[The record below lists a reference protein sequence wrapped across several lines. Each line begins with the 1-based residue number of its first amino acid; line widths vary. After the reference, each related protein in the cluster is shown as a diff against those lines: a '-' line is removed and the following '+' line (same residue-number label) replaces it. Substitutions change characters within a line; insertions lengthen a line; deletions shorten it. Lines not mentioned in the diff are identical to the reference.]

1 MKLNPYVVLIA
12 TSGLMFATVAF
23 AEPAVSASPEDVTSG
38 TPTDGSIEDAIAAH
52 PAGAM
57 SVAHSVLVAH

>member
-23 AEPAVSASPEDVTSG
+23 AEPAAAVSPEDVANG
-38 TPTDGSIEDAIAAH
+38 APTDGSVEDALATH
-52 PAGAM
+52 PMGNM
-57 SVAHSVLVAH
+57 SAAHSVLVAH